1 MNVFL
6 TGRAGYVGSSVAEDL
21 VRLRQAVT
29 D

>member
-21 VRLRQAVT
+21 VRLRQVT